1 VRLEEEQPLTRFRY
15 RAYTPQNVVTEGTI
29 AADGVEAAIDALYQ
43 SGLTPFETSAIVDRR
58 LAQTAHE
65 ALTFPNPNQSIWKRE
80 FFASNRFN
88 LKELTAFTVE
98 LASLTDSGLPLDE
111 TLRVIA
117 GPGATPKTHRLAHAL
132 LKDIVAGAQLSEAM
146 SRRPDIFPPDYRAIL
161 AAGEAGGAI
170 GPVVK
175 QIAQLLAR
183 RLEIR
188 NKVAAAIV
196 YPAIL
201 VAMSMVS
208 ILVIVFVLV
217 PSISPIFIDA
227 GMPLPGILSTLAGL
241 QENWLRTTIALG
253 LSGVVTAIWWSMARH
268 NDRLRLTLDRIKC
281 SLPLVGT
288 LIRIREAGGFARA
301 LGTLLCAR
309 VSLMSALH
317 TSRAL
322 VTNRYLTEG
331 YAKAIDRVP
340 EGTPLHQAFNGSGLI
355 PAAALRLVTVG
366 EETGQLGPM
375 LAQAATILENDL
387 QRQIDR
393 LVGLLTPLLTL
404 AIGGGVGALIME
416 VMRAVLSINDL
427 AFQ

>member
-1 VRLEEEQPLTRFRY
+1 LTNFRY
-15 RAYTPQNVVTEGTI
+15 KAYTARNFVTEGMI
-29 AADGVEAAIDALYQ
+29 VADSIEAAIDALYQ
-43 SGLTPFETSAIVDRR
+43 SGLTPFETQATIGPR
-58 LAQTAHE
+58 
-65 ALTFPNPNQSIWKRE
+65 PNKDSHGPSILRPTNQRIWTRE
-80 FFASNRFN
+80 LFESNRFS
-88 LKELTAFTVE
+88 LKELTDFTVE

-117 GPGATPKTHRLAHAL
+117 GPGATPKAKRLAHAL

-146 SRRPDIFPPDYRAIL
+146 SRCPEVFPPDYRAIL
-161 AAGEAGGAI
+161 SAGEASGTI
-170 GPVVK
+170 GPVLK

-188 NKVAAAIV
+188 GKVTAALV

-201 VAMSMVS
+201 VAMSIVS

-217 PSISPIFIDA
+217 PSLSPIFIDA
-227 GMPLPGILSTLAGL
+227 GMPLPGILSTLADL
-241 QENWLRTTIALG
+241 QENWLKTAIVLGFLG
-253 LSGVVTAIWWSMARH
+253 LASTVWWNMAKRSIRF
-268 NDRLRLTLDRIKC
+268 RLALDRIKC
-281 SLPLVGT
+281 SLPVIGK
-288 LIRIREAGGFARA
+288 LIAIREAGGFTRA

-309 VSLMSALH
+309 VPLMSAMQ

-322 VTNRYLTEG
+322 VTNRYLTTI
-331 YAKAIDRVP
+331 YAKAISLVP
-340 EGTPLHQAFNGSGLI
+340 EGTSLPQAFLETGLI

-366 EETGQLGPM
+366 EQTGQLGPM
-375 LAQAATILENDL
+375 LSQAATILENDL

-404 AIGGGVGALIME
+404 AIGGGIGALIMQ
-416 VMRAVLSINDL
+416 VMSAVLSINDL